1 MKVLL
6 ATSNPSKV
14 QRFDKLTK
22 YGIDILTLKDLDIKI
37 DVEENGN
44 NQVENA
50 LIKARY
56 AYDKTH
62 ITTIAM
68 DDGLYLE
75 GVPNNLQP
83 GLYVRRVNGKVLTD
97 DEMLN
102 YYIDLVNKYGINDKL
117 QAKWQYG
124 LALIHNNQE
133 HTFTFEKNEFYLTDK
148 KSDIVHI
155 GYPLD
160 TISIDKTLGKYYTEM
175 TDEDFR
181 IVHQD
186 DDEAINF
193 IIHHIIKNEDS
204 L

>member
-1 MKVLL
+1 MNILL

-14 QRFDKLTK
+14 QRFNKLTK
-22 YGIDILTLKDLDIKI
+22 YGINILTLRDLDIKI

-44 NQVENA
+44 SQVENA

-56 AYDKTH
+56 VYDKIH

-83 GLYVRRVNGKVLTD
+83 GLYVRRVNGKILND
-97 DEMLN
+97 DEMLD
-102 YYIDLVNKYGINDKL
+102 YYIDLVNKYGINGKIN
-117 QAKWQYG
+117 AKWQYG
-124 LALIHNNQE
+124 LALIHNNRE
-133 HTFTFEKNEFYLTDK
+133 YTFTFEKNEFYLTNK

-186 DDEAINF
+186 DDAAIKF
-193 IIHHIIKNEDS
+193 LIRHIIKNEDS